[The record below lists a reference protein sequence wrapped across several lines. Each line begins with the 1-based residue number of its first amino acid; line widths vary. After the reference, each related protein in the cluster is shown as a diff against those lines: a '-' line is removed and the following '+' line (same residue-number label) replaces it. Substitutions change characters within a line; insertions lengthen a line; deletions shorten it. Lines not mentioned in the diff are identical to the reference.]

1 MRKDIIISE
10 RLHCGV
16 SDEIFSQICKGNYR
30 TGSILPSI
38 MRLSREFG
46 TSPETIRKALNILV
60 KNNVLIKSKNA
71 FFITNDLQIIEKY
84 KEIYIRKYKNRYL
97 NAMEKLGIVVGE

>member
-10 RLHCGV
+10 RLHCRF

-30 TGSILPSI
+30 RGSILPSI

-60 KNNVLIKSKNA
+60 RNKVLIKTKNA
-71 FFITNDLQIIEKY
+71 FFVTNDPHIVEKY
-84 KEIYIRKYKNRYL
+84 KKIYIRKYKNMYL

>member
-1 MRKDIIISE
+1 
-10 RLHCGV
+10 
-16 SDEIFSQICKGNYR
+16 
-30 TGSILPSI
+30 